1 MSRLI
6 PVDHRSVLALALPIM
21 LANVS
26 EPLIGIVDTTVIGQL
41 PQSYYIGAVAVGT
54 LIFSFAYWGFG
65 FLRMGT
71 GGLAAQAYGAG
82 NSDELAAVALRALII
97 AATIGVALLIVAPL
111 IAMIAFRLIEASPEI
126 ERQARIYFN
135 IRIWSAP
142 FALANYAFLGWFIGI
157 GAMRTAFALQL
168 LLNLT
173 NMALDALFVLGFGM
187 ATAGIGYGTLIA
199 EVTAALAGGVV
210 LWRTMSRL
218 GAKPSFAQAL
228 DRARMKNMLGVNAD
242 IMVRTVCLTF
252 AFSWFTAQGARV
264 SDTVVAANAI
274 LMQFFT
280 LGAFLIDGFAH
291 AAETLTGQ
299 SVGAGDRERYR
310 LGIRISSLW
319 ALVVAAAVS
328 LAIAGFGPR
337 LIAVMTVNEAVRAM
351 AGHYLMLAALTPFL
365 GAACFQL
372 DGIFIGAT
380 RTRDMRNMM
389 LVSVTVFLVSGY
401 ALLALM
407 GNAGLWL
414 ALIVFFV
421 MRGVTLGM
429 RLPAL
434 EHDVFAP

>member
-6 PVDHRSVLALALPIM
+6 PVNHRSVLALAVPIM

-41 PQSYYIGAVAVGT
+41 PESYYIGAVAVGT

-71 GGLAAQAYGAG
+71 GGLAAQAFGAG
-82 NSDELAAVALRALII
+82 DADELAAVASRALII
-97 AATIGVALLIVAPL
+97 AAAIGVALLIVAPL
-111 IAMIAFRLIEASPEI
+111 IATLAFRLIEASPEI

-142 FALANYAFLGWFIGI
+142 FALANYVFLGWFIGI

-173 NMALDALFVLGFGM
+173 NMALDALFVLSFGM

-199 EVTAALAGGVV
+199 EVTAALAGGVM
-210 LWRTMSRL
+210 LWRTMVRL
-218 GAKPSFAQAL
+218 GAKPSLAAAL
-228 DRARMKNMLGVNAD
+228 DGARMKKMFGVNAD

-264 SDTVVAANAI
+264 SDTVVAANAV

-280 LGAFLIDGFAH
+280 FGAFLIDGFAH
-291 AAETLTGQ
+291 AAEALTGQ
-299 SVGAGDRERYR
+299 SVGAGDRDRYR

-328 LAIAGFGPR
+328 LIIVGLGPW

-351 AGHYLMLAALTPFL
+351 AGHYLILAALTPFL

-389 LVSVTVFLVSGY
+389 LVSVVVFLVCGY
-401 ALLALM
+401 TLLPAM
-407 GNAGLWL
+407 GNTGLWL

-421 MRGVTLGM
+421 MRGITLGV

-434 EHDVFAP
+434 ERDAFRV

>member
-1 MSRLI
+1 MSRLV
-6 PVDHRSVLALALPIM
+6 PVTHRSVLALAVPIM
-21 LANVS
+21 LANIS
-26 EPLIGIVDTTVIGQL
+26 EPLIGIVDTAVIGRL

-71 GGLAAQAYGAG
+71 GGLAAQAYGRG
-82 NSDELAAVALRALII
+82 DMGELAAVALRALLV
-97 AATIGVALLIVAPL
+97 AGAIGVGLLIVAPL
-111 IAMIAFRLIEASPEI
+111 LASIAFRLIGASPEI
-126 ERQARIYFN
+126 EQQARIYFN

-168 LLNLT
+168 LLNIT

-199 EVTAALAGGVV
+199 EVTAALAGGLV
-210 LWRTMSRL
+210 LWRHFARL
-218 GAKPSFAQAL
+218 GARPSLRSAL
-228 DRARMKNMLGVNAD
+228 DRARIKTMLGVNAD

-252 AFSWFTAQGARV
+252 AFSWFTAEGARV

-291 AAETLTGQ
+291 AAEALTGQ

-310 LGIRISSLW
+310 AGIRISSLW
-319 ALVVAAAVS
+319 ALVAAAVTS
-328 LAIAGFGPR
+328 LAIALAGPWF
-337 LIAVMTVNEAVRAM
+337 IAALTVNEAVRAM
-351 AGHYLMLAALTPFL
+351 ARHYLMFAAATPLL

-380 RTRDMRNMM
+380 RTHDMRNMM
-389 LVSVTVFLVSGY
+389 LVSLAVFLVAGY
-401 ALLALM
+401 WLLAVM

-414 ALIVFFV
+414 ALIIFFI
-421 MRGVTLGM
+421 MRGVTLGI

-434 EHDVFAP
+434 ERDAFAV

>member
-1 MSRLI
+1 MSRLV
-6 PVDHRSVLALALPIM
+6 PVNHRSVLALAVPIM
-21 LANVS
+21 LANIS
-26 EPLIGIVDTTVIGQL
+26 EPLIGIVDTAVIGRL
-41 PQSYYIGAVAVGT
+41 PESYYIGAVAVGT

-71 GGLAAQAYGAG
+71 GGLAAQAYGRG
-82 NSDELAAVALRALII
+82 DMGELAAVALRALLI
-97 AATIGVALLIVAPL
+97 AGAIGLGLLIVAPL
-111 IAMIAFRLIEASPEI
+111 IASIAFHLIGASPEI
-126 ERQARIYFN
+126 DEQARIYFN

-187 ATAGIGYGTLIA
+187 ATAGIGLGTLIA
-199 EVTAALAGGVV
+199 EVTAALAGGFM
-210 LWRTMSRL
+210 LWRHFVRL
-218 GAKPSFAQAL
+218 GARPPLRSVV
-228 DRARMKNMLGVNAD
+228 DRARMKAMLGVNAD

-252 AFSWFTAQGARV
+252 AFSWFTAEGARV

-291 AAETLTGQ
+291 AAEAFTGQ

-310 LGIRISSLW
+310 AGIRISSAW
-319 ALVVAAAVS
+319 ALVAAAATS
-328 LAIAGFGPR
+328 LG
-337 LIAVMTVNEAVRAM
+337 IAVAGPWFIDMLTVNEAVQTM
-351 AGHYLMLAALTPFL
+351 ARHYLLFAAVTPLL

-389 LVSVTVFLVSGY
+389 LVSLAVFLIAGY
-401 ALLALM
+401 WLLAVM

-414 ALIVFFV
+414 ALIIFFI
-421 MRGVTLGM
+421 MRGVTLGV

-434 EHDVFAP
+434 ERDAFAV